1 MNVQAIVV
9 PTKYPNYVA
18 VGGNIIKSDLAPVRT
33 EPEERG
39 PGGGRRMKNFNF
51 ECSLLKSAQ

>member
-18 VGGNIIKSDLAPVRT
+18 VGGNIIKSDLAPVRRLRT
-33 EPEERG
+33 Q
-39 PGGGRRMKNFNF
+39 GR
-51 ECSLLKSAQ
+51 AQNEKF

>member
-18 VGGNIIKSDLAPVRT
+18 VGGNIIKSDPAPVRT
-33 EPEERG
+33 EPG
-39 PGGGRRMKNFNF
+39 SPGRAENEKF
-51 ECSLLKSAQ
+51 

>member
-18 VGGNIIKSDLAPVRT
+18 VGENIIKSDPAPVRT
-33 EPEERG
+33 EAEDSRE
-39 PGGGRRMKNFNF
+39 GGEWKILISNAV
-51 ECSLLKSAQ
+51 C

>member
-1 MNVQAIVV
+1 MNLQAIVV

-18 VGGNIIKSDLAPVRT
+18 VGGNIIKSDLAPVRRLRT
-33 EPEERG
+33 QGR
-39 PGGGRRMKNFNF
+39 RRMKNFNF

>member
-18 VGGNIIKSDLAPVRT
+18 VGENIIKSDPPVRT
-33 EPEERG
+33 ED
-39 PGGGRRMKNFNF
+39 
-51 ECSLLKSAQ
+51 